1 MPKQSV
7 DARASG
13 ITPLMRCQP
22 LKSSSS
28 KGNQA
33 VPSSLACN
41 QKMLVIGAL
50 SNDIRATWPASVS
63 AASAADPHSKYAPAT
78 RSTDRRSRSRS
89 RPSVGRIGH
98 ALIHH
103 IPNRALSRKTE
114 ASTAPAAVTTAE
126 NRAAPA
132 Q

>member
-63 AASAADPHSKYAPAT
+63 AASAAIRTANTRRRPAA
-78 RSTDRRSRSRS
+78 
-89 RPSVGRIGH
+89 RIAGPGAGAGPASGESGH
-98 ALIHH
+98 AF
-103 IPNRALSRKTE
+103 NSR
-114 ASTAPAAVTTAE
+114 
-126 NRAAPA
+126 
-132 Q
+132 